1 MSYLSKEKLH
11 QSIFAILDRPGPV
24 CFEFRERVRL
34 FIEDYNPKQ
43 ITDDIK
49 AMVNRFVAY
58 TTSRGKN
65 LGSST
70 WDMHYLQAVHT
81 LCIGKMPIYYRNAWV
96 TPGVQDTLGMED
108 TAKLLPAGNS
118 FDRLYG
124 YMMCLEQYIRK
135 HGIHPA
141 DLQSMLFYIAN
152 IKTTCL
158 QSEVSDLLY
167 DNVRLFEREFY
178 SYMKKV
184 MTNVQKIEE
193 RVLFWSKQRY
203 ENQ

>member
-1 MSYLSKEKLH
+1 MNYLSKENLH
-11 QSIFAILDRPGPV
+11 KNIFTVLDRPGPV

-34 FIEDYNPKQ
+34 FIEDYNPKHL
-43 ITDDIK
+43 TDDVK
-49 AMVNRFVAY
+49 NSVNRFVAY
-58 TTSRGKN
+58 VTSRGKD
-65 LGSST
+65 LGFST
-70 WDMHYLQAVHT
+70 WDMRYLQAIHT
-81 LCIGKMPIYYRNAWV
+81 LCIGKMPIYYRNEWV
-96 TPGVQDTLGMED
+96 TPNTQDILGMED
-108 TAKLLPAGNS
+108 AANSLPAGNS

-141 DLQSMLFYIAN
+141 DFQSQLFYIAN
-152 IKTTCL
+152 IKTASL
-158 QSEVSDLLY
+158 QTEVPDLLY
-167 DNVRLFEREFY
+167 NSVRLFEREFY